1 MKAMKILILCGSPH
15 QNGTTNALADALI
28 SGIDQIR
35 HEIEK
40 VQLSGKT
47 IAPCLGCEHCRRND
61 GVCVH
66 RDDME
71 ALLPSVLAADV
82 IVFVSPIYYFGF
94 NAQLK
99 AVIDRFYAVNARLK
113 QQTEKKAILLTAG
126 GGREEWIPDGI
137 FANYHTMLRYLN
149 WTSLGQ
155 VCALG
160 CHAKEQLQQTDC
172 LEQAQKLGESL

>member
-1 MKAMKILILCGSPH
+1 MKILILCGSPH
-15 QNGTTNALADALI
+15 KNGTTNALAEALI
-28 SGIDQIR
+28 SGIDRSR
-35 HEIEK
+35 HEVEK
-40 VQLSGKT
+40 IQLAEKK
-47 IAPCLGCEHCRRND
+47 IAPCLGCEYCNRND
-61 GVCVH
+61 GACVQK
-66 RDDME
+66 DDMS

-113 QQTEKKAILLTAG
+113 LQTQKKAILLTAG
-126 GGREEWIPDGI
+126 GGKEEWIPDGI

-155 VCALG
+155 ICALS
-160 CHAKEQLQQTDC
+160 CHVKDQLAQTTC
-172 LEQAQKLGESL
+172 LEQAKELGRSL

>member
-1 MKAMKILILCGSPH
+1 MKILILCGSPH
-15 QNGTTNALADALI
+15 KNGTTNALAEALI
-28 SGIDQIR
+28 SGIDQSR
-35 HEIEK
+35 HEVEK
-40 VQLSGKT
+40 IQLAEKK
-47 IAPCLGCEHCRRND
+47 IAPCLGCEYCKRND
-61 GVCVH
+61 GACVQK
-66 RDDME
+66 DDMA

-113 QQTEKKAILLTAG
+113 LQTQKKAILLTAG
-126 GGREEWIPDGI
+126 GGKEEWIPDGI

-155 VCALG
+155 VCALS
-160 CHAKEQLQQTDC
+160 CHVKDQLAQTTC
-172 LEQAQKLGESL
+172 LEQAKELGRSL

>member
-1 MKAMKILILCGSPH
+1 MKILILCGSPH
-15 QNGTTNALADALI
+15 KNGTTNALAEALI
-28 SGIDQIR
+28 SGIDQSR
-35 HEIEK
+35 HEVEK
-40 VQLSGKT
+40 IQLAEKK
-47 IAPCLGCEHCRRND
+47 IAPCLGCEYCKRND
-61 GVCVH
+61 GACVQK
-66 RDDME
+66 DDMA

-113 QQTEKKAILLTAG
+113 LQTQKKAILLTAG
-126 GGREEWIPDGI
+126 GGKEEWIPEGI

-155 VCALG
+155 ICALN
-160 CHAKEQLQQTDC
+160 CHVKDQLAQTTC
-172 LEQAQKLGESL
+172 LEQAKELGRSL

>member
-1 MKAMKILILCGSPH
+1 MKILILCGSPH
-15 QNGTTNALADALI
+15 KNGTTNALAEALI
-28 SGIDQIR
+28 SGIDQSR
-35 HEIEK
+35 HEVEK
-40 VQLSGKT
+40 IQLAEMK
-47 IAPCLGCEHCRRND
+47 IAPCLGCEYCKRND
-61 GVCVH
+61 GVCVQK
-66 RDDME
+66 DDMA

-113 QQTEKKAILLTAG
+113 LQTQKKAILLTAG
-126 GGREEWIPDGI
+126 GGKEEWIPEGI

-155 VCALG
+155 ICALN
-160 CHAKEQLQQTDC
+160 CHVKDQLAQTTC
-172 LEQAQKLGESL
+172 LEQAKELGRSL

>member
-1 MKAMKILILCGSPH
+1 MKILILCGSPH
-15 QNGTTNALADALI
+15 KHGTTNALAEALI
-28 SGIDQIR
+28 SGIDQSR
-35 HEIEK
+35 HEVEK
-40 VQLSGKT
+40 IQLTEKK
-47 IAPCLGCEHCRRND
+47 IAPCLGCEYCKRND
-61 GVCVH
+61 GACVQK
-66 RDDME
+66 DDMA

-113 QQTEKKAILLTAG
+113 LQTQKKAILLTAG
-126 GGREEWIPDGI
+126 GGKEEWIPDGI

-155 VCALG
+155 ICALS
-160 CHAKEQLQQTDC
+160 CHVKDQLAQTTC
-172 LEQAQKLGESL
+172 LEQAKELGRSL

>member
-1 MKAMKILILCGSPH
+1 MKILILCGSPH
-15 QNGTTNALADALI
+15 KNGTTNALAEALI
-28 SGIDQIR
+28 SGIDQSR

-40 VQLSGKT
+40 IQLAEKK
-47 IAPCLGCEHCRRND
+47 IAPCLGCEYCKRNE
-61 GVCVH
+61 GVCVQK
-66 RDDME
+66 DDMA
-71 ALLPSVLAADV
+71 ALLPAVLAADV

-113 QQTEKKAILLTAG
+113 LQTQKKAILLTAG
-126 GGREEWIPDGI
+126 GGKEEWIPDGI

-155 VCALG
+155 ICALN
-160 CHAKEQLQQTDC
+160 CHVKDQLAQTTC
-172 LEQAQKLGESL
+172 LEQAKELGRSL

>member
-1 MKAMKILILCGSPH
+1 MKILILCGSPH
-15 QNGTTNALADALI
+15 KNGTTNALAEALI
-28 SGIDQIR
+28 SGIDQSR

-40 VQLSGKT
+40 IQLAEKK
-47 IAPCLGCEHCRRND
+47 IAPCLGCEYCKRND
-61 GVCVH
+61 GACVQK
-66 RDDME
+66 DDMA

-113 QQTEKKAILLTAG
+113 LQTQKKAILLTAG
-126 GGREEWIPDGI
+126 GGKEEWIPEGI

-149 WTSLGQ
+149 WSSLGQ
-155 VCALG
+155 ICALN
-160 CHAKEQLQQTDC
+160 CHVKDQLAQTTC
-172 LEQAQKLGESL
+172 LEQAKELGRSL

>member
-1 MKAMKILILCGSPH
+1 MKILILCGSPH
-15 QNGTTNALADALI
+15 KNGTTNALAEALI
-28 SGIDQIR
+28 SGIDQSR
-35 HEIEK
+35 HEVEK
-40 VQLSGKT
+40 IQLAEKK
-47 IAPCLGCEHCRRND
+47 IAPCLGCEYCKRND
-61 GVCVH
+61 GACVQK
-66 RDDME
+66 DDMA

-113 QQTEKKAILLTAG
+113 LQTQKKAILLTAG
-126 GGREEWIPDGI
+126 GGKEEWIPDGI

-155 VCALG
+155 ICALN
-160 CHAKEQLQQTDC
+160 CHVKDQLAQTTC
-172 LEQAQKLGESL
+172 LEQAKELGRSR

>member
-1 MKAMKILILCGSPH
+1 MKILILCGSPH
-15 QNGTTNALADALI
+15 KNGTTNELAEALI
-28 SGIDQIR
+28 SGIDTSR
-35 HEIEK
+35 HEVEK
-40 VQLSGKT
+40 VQLASGKV
-47 IAPCLGCEHCRRND
+47 APCLGCEYCRRS
-61 GVCVH
+61 GGICVQK
-66 RDDME
+66 DDMQE
-71 ALLPSVLAADV
+71 LLPSVLAADV

-99 AVIDRFYAVNARLK
+99 AVIDRFYAVNAQLK

-126 GGREEWIPDGI
+126 GGTEEWIPDGI

-160 CHAKEQLQQTDC
+160 CHTKDRLEGTGC
-172 LEQAQKLGESL
+172 LEQARKLGESL